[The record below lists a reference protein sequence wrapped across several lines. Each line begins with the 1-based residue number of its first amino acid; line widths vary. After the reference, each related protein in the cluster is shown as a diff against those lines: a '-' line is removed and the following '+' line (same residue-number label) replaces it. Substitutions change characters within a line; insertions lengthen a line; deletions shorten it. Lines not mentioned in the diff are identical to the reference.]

1 MKSGDNG
8 EEDPPVPIPN
18 TEVKLF
24 SAEDTWRETAW
35 ENRSLPVLREKQ
47 FTKVDCYF
55 REREVRASKTGQ
67 RGEILNLLHCRK
79 NIKKKKKEN
88 RPEEERK
95 SSSWKQIE
103 IEGCFFLSV
112 AWGNRTLR
120 LLKEKQFMLVKHP
133 IYYITFHDV

>member
-47 FTKVDCYF
+47 FTEVDCFF
-55 REREVRASKTGQ
+55 REREARASKTGQ
-67 RGEILNLLHCRK
+67 RRE
-79 NIKKKKKEN
+79 
-88 RPEEERK
+88 
-95 SSSWKQIE
+95 
-103 IEGCFFLSV
+103 
-112 AWGNRTLR
+112 LR
-120 LLKEKQFMLVKHP
+120 VSCLYVK
-133 IYYITFHDV
+133 

>member
-47 FTKVDCYF
+47 FTKVDCF
-55 REREVRASKTGQ
+55 FCEREARVSKTGQ
-67 RGEILNLLHCRK
+67 RRE
-79 NIKKKKKEN
+79 
-88 RPEEERK
+88 
-95 SSSWKQIE
+95 
-103 IEGCFFLSV
+103 
-112 AWGNRTLR
+112 LR
-120 LLKEKQFMLVKHP
+120 VSCLYVK
-133 IYYITFHDV
+133 

>member
-47 FTKVDCYF
+47 FTKVDCFF
-55 REREVRASKTGQ
+55 REREERVSQTGQ
-67 RGEILNLLHCRK
+67 RRE
-79 NIKKKKKEN
+79 
-88 RPEEERK
+88 
-95 SSSWKQIE
+95 
-103 IEGCFFLSV
+103 
-112 AWGNRTLR
+112 LR
-120 LLKEKQFMLVKHP
+120 VSCLYVK
-133 IYYITFHDV
+133 

>member
-47 FTKVDCYF
+47 FTKVDCF
-55 REREVRASKTGQ
+55 FCEREARVSKTGQ
-67 RGEILNLLHCRK
+67 HSEGNVTSIF
-79 NIKKKKKEN
+79 KK
-88 RPEEERK
+88 RDHFIRFV
-95 SSSWKQIE
+95 W
-103 IEGCFFLSV
+103 SV
-112 AWGNRTLR
+112 
-120 LLKEKQFMLVKHP
+120 
-133 IYYITFHDV
+133 

>member
-47 FTKVDCYF
+47 FMRVDCF
-55 REREVRASKTGQ
+55 FHEREERVSQTGQ
-67 RGEILNLLHCRK
+67 RRE
-79 NIKKKKKEN
+79 
-88 RPEEERK
+88 
-95 SSSWKQIE
+95 
-103 IEGCFFLSV
+103 
-112 AWGNRTLR
+112 LR
-120 LLKEKQFMLVKHP
+120 VSCLYVK
-133 IYYITFHDV
+133 

>member
-47 FTKVDCYF
+47 FTKVDCF
-55 REREVRASKTGQ
+55 FVSGKRERPKRDSEGNVTS
-67 RGEILNLLHCRK
+67 LF
-79 NIKKKKKEN
+79 KK
-88 RPEEERK
+88 RDHFIRFV
-95 SSSWKQIE
+95 W
-103 IEGCFFLSV
+103 SV
-112 AWGNRTLR
+112 
-120 LLKEKQFMLVKHP
+120 
-133 IYYITFHDV
+133 